1 MTMFTTSVFSKN
13 LKAYTD
19 GASLIV
25 NQGGTR
31 SSKSYSIMQLLLEIA
46 LASEKKLIISVVSQ
60 HLPHLKLGVMRDFDS
75 ILLSRGIVP
84 DNIKHKSENYY
95 RVGKSII
102 EFFGVDNLGKVH
114 GPARDILFINEANYI
129 KEPIFDQ
136 LAIRTKG
143 AIFIDFN
150 PTQEFWFHKA
160 ILGKRDFAYIKSTYL
175 DNEFLTHAQIVRIE
189 EKKVNAEWWKVYGEG
204 ELGRLEGAIFTNWK
218 YGEFDNA
225 LPYIYGMDFGVNDPD
240 TLVKVAID
248 KKNKLIYVSEELY
261 QNDMSTDTLFE
272 LIKSRGVGRSLIVA
286 DSAGERTIIDL
297 RKMGLNIVSC
307 SKKKIVEDIKAIKNY
322 TIIVTE
328 NSYNLASELNSWV
341 WLDKNGE
348 VPLDDHNHA
357 IDPIRYAFNKLTQ
370 TAPTS
375 VKVMHHAKR

>member
-1 MTMFTTSVFSKN
+1 
-13 LKAYTD
+13 
-19 GASLIV
+19 
-25 NQGGTR
+25 
-31 SSKSYSIMQLLLEIA
+31 
-46 LASEKKLIISVVSQ
+46 
-60 HLPHLKLGVMRDFDS
+60 
-75 ILLSRGIVP
+75 
-84 DNIKHKSENYY
+84 
-95 RVGKSII
+95 
-102 EFFGVDNLGKVH
+102 
-114 GPARDILFINEANYI
+114 
-129 KEPIFDQ
+129 
-136 LAIRTKG
+136 
-143 AIFIDFN
+143 
-150 PTQEFWFHKA
+150 
-160 ILGKRDFAYIKSTYL
+160 
-175 DNEFLTHAQIVRIE
+175 
-189 EKKVNAEWWKVYGEG
+189 
-204 ELGRLEGAIFTNWK
+204 
-218 YGEFDNA
+218 
-225 LPYIYGMDFGVNDPD
+225 MDFGVNDPD

-286 DSAGERTIIDL
+286 DSAGECTIIDL

-357 IDPIRYAFNKLTQ
+357 IDPIRYAFNKLIQTTQ
-370 TAPTS
+370 TS

>member
-75 ILLSRGIVP
+75 ILLSRGIIP

-150 PTQEFWFHKA
+150 PTQEFWFHKS
-160 ILGKRDFAYIKSTYL
+160 ILGKREFAYIKSTYI
-175 DNEFLTHAQIVRIE
+175 DNEFLTAAQIARIE
-189 EKKVNAEWWKVYGEG
+189 EKKCNAEWWKVYGEG
-204 ELGRLEGAIFTNWK
+204 ELGRLEGAIFDNWK
-218 YGEFDNA
+218 YGEFDDT
-225 LPYIYGMDFGVNDPD
+225 LPFIYGMDFGVNDPD

-248 KKNKLIYVSEELY
+248 KKQKTIYVSEEVY
-261 QNDMSTDTLFE
+261 QNGLSTDSLFE
-272 LIKSRGVGRSLIVA
+272 LVKSKVVGRSLIVA
-286 DSAGERTIIDL
+286 DSAANRTILDL
-297 RKMGLNIVSC
+297 RNKGLNIVAC
-307 SKKKIVEDIKAIKNY
+307 SKRKITEDIKAIKSY
-322 TIIVTE
+322 TIVATE

-348 VPLDDHNHA
+348 VPLDANNHA

-370 TAPTS
+370 QTQSS
-375 VKVMHHAKR
+375 VKVLHHARH

>member
-46 LASEKKLIISVVSQ
+46 LASEEKLIISVVSQ

-75 ILLSRGIVP
+75 ILLSRGIIP
-84 DNIKHKSENYY
+84 DDIKHKSENYY

-150 PTQEFWFHKA
+150 PTQEFWFHKS

-218 YGEFDNA
+218 YGEFDNS

-286 DSAGERTIIDL
+286 DSAANRTILDL
-297 RKMGLNIVSC
+297 RNKGLNIVAC
-307 SKKKIVEDIKAIKNY
+307 SKRKITEDIKAIKSY
-322 TIIVTE
+322 TIIITE

-370 TAPTS
+370 QAPTGMKS
-375 VKVMHHAKR
+375 ARHG

>member
-1 MTMFTTSVFSKN
+1 M
-13 LKAYTD
+13 
-19 GASLIV
+19 GLITQ
-25 NQGGTR
+25 NNNAFEERYRYISNEGSTR
-31 SSKSYSIMQLLLEIA
+31 SGKTFSILSVLYW
-46 LASEKKLIISVVSQ
+46 LAKNNKVVISVVSETF
-60 HLPHLKLGVMRDFDS
+60 PHLRKGAIRDFQN
-75 ILLSRGIVP
+75 ILQDWGLWNETQWS
-84 DNIKHKSENYY
+84 KSESTYNFPS
-95 RVGKSII
+95 GSII
-102 EFFGVDNLGKVH
+102 EFFSVDSPGKVH

-175 DNEFLTHAQIVRIE
+175 DNEFLTSAQIARIE
-189 EKKVNAEWWKVYGEG
+189 EKKANAERWKVYGEG

-218 YGEFDNA
+218 YEEFDNT
-225 LPYIYGMDFGVNDPD
+225 LPFIYGMDFGVNDPD

-248 KKNKLIYVSEELY
+248 KKQKIIYVSEEVY
-261 QNDMSTDTLFE
+261 QNGLSTDSLLE
-272 LIKSRGVGRSLIVA
+272 LVKSCGVGRSLIVA
-286 DSAGERTIIDL
+286 DGAANRTILDL
-297 RKMGLNIVSC
+297 RNKGLNSVSC

-348 VPLDDHNHA
+348 VPLDANNHA
-357 IDPIRYAFNKLTQ
+357 IDPI
-370 TAPTS
+370 S
-375 VKVMHHAKR
+375 